1 MHAITWNLRVTDTQ
15 AGQSPSY
22 KRNRTEQGFWSGWVQ
37 TNTMMREREIERD
50 KKEREK
56 KREKRERKRESREH
70 PASMGQ

>member
-1 MHAITWNLRVTDTQ
+1 MQLHGTLGLQIHKLARVRATC
-15 AGQSPSY
+15 G
-22 KRNRTEQGFWSGWVQ
+22 TEQGVWSGWVQ